1 MQTDIAT
8 VERVADIA
16 PVKQSD
22 SVLAVISRAAT
33 DPNVDIGKMERL
45 LDMQERVLTR
55 NAEMAFYA
63 AMSELQDA
71 MPTIKKEGQIR
82 VKGELRSRY
91 ARFEDILGQTKP
103 LLKQYGF
110 SVAFKSNFVDGQLEI
125 TGTLSHREGHHESTT
140 MRLPF
145 DESGSKNNVQAI
157 GSSVSYGKRYVYC
170 MLLNI
175 NITED
180 DDDGRAADPEN
191 TVEKMLERLIKHNDQ
206 LRAHLPSI
214 LAIKEGIALK
224 EYSGACEAW
233 YEFDEQTQRDLWVAT
248 TKGGIFSTE
257 ERRVMKTNEFYESYH
272 GPRTM
277 PE

>member
-71 MPTIKKEGQIR
+71 MPTIKKEGEIKVGGQ
-82 VKGELRSRY
+82 VRSRY

-180 DDDGRAADPEN
+180 DDDGNAADPEN
-191 TVEKMLERLIKHNDQ
+191 SVEKMLERLLRHNDMV
-206 LRAHLPSI
+206 RMHLPSI
-214 LAIKEGIALK
+214 LAIKEGIALN
-224 EYSGACEAW
+224 ELSGACEAW
-233 YEFDEQTQRDLWVAT
+233 SEFDEQTQRNLWVAT

-272 GPRTM
+272 GPRSAA
-277 PE
+277 

>member
-1 MQTDIAT
+1 MSNELAT
-8 VERVADIA
+8 IEQPAD
-16 PVKQSD
+16 QSAN
-22 SVLAVISRAAT
+22 VLAVIARAAT
-33 DPNVDIGKMERL
+33 DSNVDIGKMERL
-45 LDMQERVLTR
+45 LDMQERVLNR

-71 MPTIKKEGQIR
+71 MPTIKKEGEIKVGGQ
-82 VKGELRSRY
+82 VRSRY

-191 TVEKMLERLIKHNDQ
+191 TVEKMLERLIKHNEA
-206 LRAHLPSI
+206 LRDWIDDVASI
-214 LAIKEGIALK
+214 KSSLALDNYGAAYETYAGIPQDVKSA
-224 EYSGACEAW
+224 
-233 YEFDEQTQRDLWVAT
+233 LWVAP
-248 TKGGIFSTE
+248 TKGGIFTTK
-257 ERRVMKTNEFYESYH
+257 ERGQMKSNEWNDASKFYHSVINNEAK
-272 GPRTM
+272 P
-277 PE
+277 

>member
-145 DESGSKNNVQAI
+145 DDTGSKNNVQAI

-180 DDDGRAADPEN
+180 DDDGTAADPEN
-191 TVEKMLERLIKHNDQ
+191 TVEKLLERLIKHNDQ

-257 ERRVMKTNEFYESYH
+257 ERKIMKTNEFYESYH
-272 GPRTM
+272 GPRSAA
-277 PE
+277 

>member
-1 MQTDIAT
+1 MNTEIAT

-272 GPRTM
+272 GPRTL

>member
-1 MQTDIAT
+1 MNTEIAT

>member
-71 MPTIKKEGQIR
+71 MPTIKKEGEIKVGGQ
-82 VKGELRSRY
+82 VRSRY
-91 ARFEDILGQTKP
+91 ARFEDILGQPKP

-180 DDDGRAADPEN
+180 DDDGNAADPEN
-191 TVEKMLERLIKHNDQ
+191 SVEKMLERLLRHNDMV
-206 LRAHLPSI
+206 RMHLPSI
-214 LAIKEGIALK
+214 LAIKEGIALN
-224 EYSGACEAW
+224 ELSGACEAW
-233 YEFDEQTQRDLWVAT
+233 SEFDEQTQRNLWVAT

-257 ERRVMKTNEFYESYH
+257 ERKVMKTNEFYESYH
-272 GPRTM
+272 GPRSAA
-277 PE
+277 

>member
-1 MQTDIAT
+1 MSNELAT
-8 VERVADIA
+8 IEQPAD
-16 PVKQSD
+16 QSAN
-22 SVLAVISRAAT
+22 VLAVIARAAT
-33 DPNVDIGKMERL
+33 DSNVDIGKMERL
-45 LDMQERVLTR
+45 LDMQERVLNR

-71 MPTIKKEGQIR
+71 MPTIKKEGEIKVGGQ
-82 VKGELRSRY
+82 VRSRY

-180 DDDGRAADPEN
+180 DDDGRAADPKN

>member
-1 MQTDIAT
+1 MSSELAT
-8 VERVADIA
+8 IEQPAD
-16 PVKQSD
+16 QSAN
-22 SVLAVISRAAT
+22 VLAVIARAAT
-33 DPNVDIGKMERL
+33 DSNVDIGKMERL
-45 LDMQERVLTR
+45 LDMQERVLNR

-71 MPTIKKEGQIR
+71 MPTIKKEGEIKVGGQ
-82 VKGELRSRY
+82 VRSRY

-180 DDDGRAADPEN
+180 DDDGNAADPEN
-191 TVEKMLERLIKHNDQ
+191 SVEKMLERL
-206 LRAHLPSI
+206 LRHHDILRMHLPSI
-214 LAIKEGIALK
+214 LAIKEGIALN
-224 EYSGACEAW
+224 ELSGACEAW
-233 YEFDEQTQRDLWVAT
+233 SEFDEQTQRNLWVAT

-272 GPRTM
+272 GPRSAA
-277 PE
+277 